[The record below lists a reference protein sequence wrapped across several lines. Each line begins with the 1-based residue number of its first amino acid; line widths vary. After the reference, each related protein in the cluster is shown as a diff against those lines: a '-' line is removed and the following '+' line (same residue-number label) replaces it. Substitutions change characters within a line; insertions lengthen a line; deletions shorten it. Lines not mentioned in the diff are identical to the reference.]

1 MNILAQELFVGP
13 AVVVDDE
20 VEKAGTAAYVIVK
33 ELEEAHFPVLR
44 RHFIPPDD
52 EVFHWQT
59 MSLIV
64 LDWNLLGTR
73 MVANGEDSAESDG
86 SALFGVALPDSARAD
101 PKTDSRRFVRK
112 LIRDLYCPIFIISNV
127 NVAAIWGRL
136 EDGLNEYDIQQLRAR
151 VLIRSKTQAEGS
163 LLEVLA
169 EWIKEHPA
177 IYALKTWERGY
188 ERAKAELFR
197 DFQQSAVGWPGILWQ
212 TSGKDRINPHH
223 SLTETI
229 SRNLLHRMS
238 PSLFSDELISATADA
253 QSLDSVRRVL
263 YQQAVIPVS
272 RLYDDVIMP
281 GDFFFEEDEQRHPPQ
296 HIDICITPACD
307 LVVRGETK
315 ADDIRMLM
323 VRASPVPDNELSDKG
338 KIDRLLK
345 SSESTTSVLL
355 DHLVPEDAMYRV
367 RFKNWYVTTWG
378 DVKNSRRGR
387 LLDPYVTLLQQRY
400 ALFSQRQGLPRLPK
414 DFYKPRP
421 ESSQSSS

>member
-1 MNILAQELFVGP
+1 MSSLARDLFVGP
-13 AVVVDDE
+13 AIVVDDE
-20 VEKAGTAAYVIVK
+20 IDQAGTSAHTIVK
-33 ELEEAHFPVLR
+33 ELKEAHFPVLQ
-44 RHFIPPDD
+44 RHVIPPDD
-52 EVFHWQT
+52 EVVHWYA

-64 LDWNLLGTR
+64 LDWNLLGTSI
-73 MVANGEDSAESDG
+73 VPNSDDSDESDG
-86 SALFGVALPDSARAD
+86 SALFGVVLPASVRRD
-101 PKTDSRRFVRK
+101 PTTDSLRFVRK
-112 LIRDLYCPIFIISNV
+112 LMKDLYCPIFIISNRGV
-127 NVAAIWGRL
+127 EAIWKRL
-136 EDGLNEYDIQQLRAR
+136 EEGLDEVETQQLRAR
-151 VLIRSKTQAEGS
+151 VLVRSKTQIEGS
-163 LLEVLA
+163 MLKELG
-169 EWIKEHPA
+169 EWISNHPA

-238 PSLFSDELISATADA
+238 PSLFSDELISAPADA

-281 GDFFFEEDEQRHPPQ
+281 GDFFFEEDEHQHPPR

-307 LVVRGETK
+307 LVMRGETK
-315 ADDIRMLM
+315 ADHVRMLM
-323 VRASPVPDNELSDKG
+323 VRASPVPDNELSDRG
-338 KIDRLLK
+338 KIERLLK

-355 DHLVPEDAMYRV
+355 DHLVPEDVMYRV
-367 RFKNWYVTTWG
+367 RFKNWHVTTWG
-378 DVKNSRRGR
+378 EVKNFRRGR

-414 DFYKPRP
+414 NFYKPRP